1 MDIEYIFNIF
11 CRLTGLDKENAVR
24 YKFLCEKA
32 AEQILNRLISAP
44 QNDRL
49 SSICFAA
56 AASACYRYLLI
67 CATDGNASEIKVG
80 ELSVRQNLIDQ
91 AEAAE
96 KVCRQAFFEIRDLL
110 CDEAFAFKG
119 V

>member
-11 CRLTGLDKENAVR
+11 CSLTGLDKINAVK
-24 YKFLCEKA
+24 YKFLCENA
-32 AEQILNRLISAP
+32 AEQILNRLISEP

-49 SSICFAA
+49 GSICFAA
-56 AASACYRYLLI
+56 AASACHRYLLI

-80 ELSVRQNLIDQ
+80 DLSVKQNLIDQ

-110 CDEAFAFKG
+110 CDESFAFKG